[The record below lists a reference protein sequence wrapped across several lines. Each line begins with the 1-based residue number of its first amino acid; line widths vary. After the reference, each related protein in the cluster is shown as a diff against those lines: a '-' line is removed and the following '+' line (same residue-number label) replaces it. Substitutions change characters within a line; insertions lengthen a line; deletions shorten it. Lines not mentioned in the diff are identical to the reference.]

1 MEIAKTAWC
10 FMGIRNNCQAF
21 LICIDIIDPTLHF
34 LCQCSEVEVNILV
47 ESDHKS
53 ESREKL
59 NFLEKAAELTHHI
72 TSRYRSRGELQGL
85 FPRKR
90 ATTQLCDILISSFSH
105 IC

>member
-1 MEIAKTAWC
+1 MKIAKTAWC

-21 LICIDIIDPTLHF
+21 LICIDIIDPTQHF

-59 NFLEKAAELTHHI
+59 NLPEKAAELTHH
-72 TSRYRSRGELQGL
+72 TSHHKSLSQPGRIARSV
-85 FPRKR
+85 
-90 ATTQLCDILISSFSH
+90 S
-105 IC
+105 

>member
-1 MEIAKTAWC
+1 M
-10 FMGIRNNCQAF
+10 
-21 LICIDIIDPTLHF
+21 
-34 LCQCSEVEVNILV
+34 NILV

-59 NFLEKAAELTHHI
+59 NLLENAAELTHH
-72 TSRYRSRGELQGL
+72 TSHHKSLSQPGRIATGL